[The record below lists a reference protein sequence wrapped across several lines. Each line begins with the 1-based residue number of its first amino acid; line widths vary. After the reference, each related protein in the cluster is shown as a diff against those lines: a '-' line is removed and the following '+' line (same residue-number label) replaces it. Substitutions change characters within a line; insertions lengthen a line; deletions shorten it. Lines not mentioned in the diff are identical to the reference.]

1 MKQDPTRIAIC
12 APAAP
17 LSRDLAA
24 RVEALARAEFP
35 QLDLFFHD
43 QCFLEDGH
51 FAGADSV
58 RLAAFLECANDPN
71 VSAVWFAKGGYGSN
85 RIARAAIDGMGE
97 AAARKNYLGYSDCG
111 TVLGALYRAGI
122 GQPVHTPM
130 PIDIKRDGGADA
142 VLRSLA
148 WLAGDRSGIEPN
160 IGSDDAPV
168 VAFNLM
174 TLAML
179 VGTEF
184 MPDLS
189 GHVVMIEEVA
199 EHFYAIDRLMFH
211 VTQHLAGGQ
220 GIKGIRL
227 GAVTHVPENDRPFGA
242 DAETIVRDW
251 CTRSD
256 IAYLGR
262 AEIGHTSTNRIVPF
276 GPVEAGVVEPV
287 PPA

>member
-1 MKQDPTRIAIC
+1 MQQDPTRIAIC

-24 RVEALARAEFP
+24 RVEALAKAEFP
-35 QLDLFFHD
+35 QLDLYFHP
-43 QCFLEDGH
+43 QCFAEDGH
-51 FAGADSV
+51 FAGSDSV
-58 RLAAFLECANDPN
+58 RLDAFLECANDPDRD
-71 VSAVWFAKGGYGSN
+71 AVWFAKGGYGSN
-85 RIARAAIDGMGE
+85 RIARAAIYGLGE
-97 AAARKNYLGYSDCG
+97 AAAGKSYLGYSDCG
-111 TVLGALYRAGI
+111 TILAALYRAGI
-122 GQPVHTPM
+122 GKPVHAPM
-130 PIDIKRDGGADA
+130 PIDIKRDGGEDA
-142 VLRSLA
+142 VRRSLA

-160 IGSDDAPV
+160 VGSENAPV

-189 GHVVMIEEVA
+189 GHVVMVEEVA
-199 EHFYAIDRLMFH
+199 EHLYAIDRLMFH
-211 VTQHLAGGQ
+211 VTQHLAGLQ
-220 GIKGIRL
+220 SIRGIRL

-251 CTRSD
+251 CARSG
-256 IAYLGR
+256 IAYLGH
-262 AEIGHTSTNRIVPF
+262 AEIGHTSSNRIVPF
-276 GPVEAGVVEPV
+276 GPVEAGVVEPM